1 MASALKLIHVFV
13 AFWFVAGLIG
23 RGITL
28 GRARSSDDIRDVATL
43 VDAAGRFEKL
53 MVIPAS
59 IGVLVTGLITRWA
72 QGGPFT
78 GHGSWWVLAALL
90 VFLTQIPLVPLV
102 FLPRGKIF
110 EAALED
116 AKRRGTTTPELAS
129 AFRDRAVAAAHTYE
143 LITVAVVIWLMVLK
157 PF

>member
-28 GRARSSDDIRDVATL
+28 GRARSSEDIREVAAL

-59 IGVLVTGLITRWA
+59 FGVLVTGLITRWS

-78 GHGSWWVLAALL
+78 GHGSWWLLTALL
-90 VFLTQIPLVPLV
+90 LFLTQIPLVPLV
-102 FLPRGKIF
+102 FLPRGKVF
-110 EAALED
+110 EAALAD
-116 AKRRGTTTPELAS
+116 AKQRGRPTAELAS

-143 LITVAVVIWLMVLK
+143 LIAVAVVIWLMVLK